1 MRFTSLAATVIGLF
15 AANSALADDYSLDDL
30 QFLTGDW
37 RGGEGFVFEETW
49 SPPRARVMTGMARGS
64 TDDALRVLEYI
75 VIAEEADGI
84 VMRFKHFNADY
95 STWEDEGEMVTLYL
109 TEVKDKDVTFSA
121 DPPSLTV
128 SAIRYWMPDS
138 DTLQADISQV
148 EDGEPGGFS
157 LTFQRVD

>member
-1 MRFTSLAATVIGLF
+1 MRTTALAAIIGVF
-15 AANSALADDYSLDDL
+15 AATSAQADDYSLDDL
-30 QFLTGDW
+30 RFLTGDW

-49 SPPRARVMTGMARGS
+49 SPPRAGVMTGMARGS

-75 VIAEEADGI
+75 VIAEEADAI

-95 STWEDEGEMVTLYL
+95 STWEEEGEMVTLYL
-109 TEVKDKDVTFSA
+109 TDVKDKDVTFTA

-128 SAIRYWMPDS
+128 SAIRYWMPDG

-148 EDGEPGGFS
+148 ENGEPGGLS
-157 LTFQRVD
+157 LTFKRVD